1 MLGNAW
7 KLKITNRDTMNTK
20 ERLDDDQ
27 MTSTPPPDCPFVVG
41 DVVSFT
47 NDYGIVFENR
57 KVVGFTLPGNELLGG
72 NNVYLEKDAYWFP
85 VHVKSLSKTSN

>member
-1 MLGNAW
+1 
-7 KLKITNRDTMNTK
+7 
-20 ERLDDDQ
+20 
-27 MTSTPPPDCPFVVG
+27 VVG
-41 DVVSFT
+41 DIVSFT

-85 VHVKSLSKTSN
+85 VHVKSLSKTFNKRDT